1 MTVRHTYMYTYT
13 IIHTYIR
20 IIYIAHS
27 DCILPQNCGHPMIS
41 WTIIIIVIK
50 NPAKFR
56 VSRGHDHE
64 AWSVGLTLMMPVTL
78 ADVLGIWNT
87 CMFVSIMCVEV
98 VSPVGQNS
106 NKSKSKKLQKYIF
119 EKKRHFL
126 DLFFGW
132 TPGWWGL
139 T

>member
-1 MTVRHTYMYTYT
+1 MFIIYICVYIYNYTYIYT
-13 IIHTYIR
+13 DY
-20 IIYIAHS
+20 IYIAHS
-27 DCILPQNCGHPMIS
+27 DWILPQNCGHLMIF
-41 WTIIIIVIK
+41 WTIIIVIK

-64 AWSVGLTLMMPVTL
+64 AWSVGLTLIMPVTL

-132 TPGWWGL
+132 TPGWWSL
-139 T
+139 S